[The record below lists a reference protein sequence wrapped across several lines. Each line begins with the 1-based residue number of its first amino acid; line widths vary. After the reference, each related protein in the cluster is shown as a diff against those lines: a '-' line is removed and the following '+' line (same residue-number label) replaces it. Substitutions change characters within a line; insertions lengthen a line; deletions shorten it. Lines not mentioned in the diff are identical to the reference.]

1 MLFRSIDGEV
11 KGNLAVSG
19 EVFFRVAVLDEKF
32 GAGNDI
38 SKKFNKFGIGLAKQP
53 PCQCYRFSKNF
64 LTFFLLSMKKR
75 WVFELFTE

>member
-1 MLFRSIDGEV
+1 V

-19 EVFFRVAVLDEKF
+19 EVFFRVAVLDAEF

-53 PCQCYRFSKNF
+53 PCQRYRFPKNF
-64 LTFFLLSMKKR
+64 LTFFLLSMKKK
-75 WVFELFTE
+75 WVFKLFPG